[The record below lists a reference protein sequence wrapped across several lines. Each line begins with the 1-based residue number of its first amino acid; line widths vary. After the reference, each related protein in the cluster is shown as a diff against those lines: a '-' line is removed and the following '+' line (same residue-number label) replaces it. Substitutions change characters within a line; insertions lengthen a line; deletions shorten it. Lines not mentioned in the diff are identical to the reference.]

1 MKLLIELHRIRIPMT
16 LNMKILN
23 RGNFFLKNKTRSG
36 SGFQKLGRDG
46 WTNV

>member
-23 RGNFFLKNKTRSG
+23 RGHFSQKT
-36 SGFQKLGRDG
+36 KPALGAG
-46 WTNV
+46 YKKMVAYTPL